1 MRETLTIEGG
11 PVVLTPSGTRD
22 LPEALAEHREEAETR
37 LTEHGA
43 VLFRGFDMTTAEDFA
58 GFGRAVSAARLD
70 YTYRSTP
77 RSTVTDGVFT
87 TTEYPADQEIAL
99 HCENAYQR
107 TWPLKLAFFCQT
119 PATTGGETP
128 LADLRKVTAALAPDL
143 LDRFET
149 RGVRY
154 VRHYRP
160 HIDLPW
166 QTVFQT
172 DSRQGVAA
180 YCVAHGIDHTW
191 LDDTVLRTAQT
202 SQGVAYHPRTG
213 ERVHFNQAHLF
224 HGSNLPAETARAL
237 TSLYGSDGLPRNA
250 TYGDGTPLAT
260 EDLVAVRAAFAT
272 AQVTFPWERGDVLLV
287 DNMRMSHGRRPYTGP
302 RKVLAT
308 LMDSYAPGRGSE
320 GEAPNH
326 PAGS

>member
-1 MRETLTIEGG
+1 MKETLTIEGG
-11 PVVLTPSGTRD
+11 PLVLTPSDTRD
-22 LPEALAEHREEAETR
+22 LPKALTDHREEVDTR
-37 LTEHGA
+37 LTEQGA
-43 VLFRGFDMTTAEDFA
+43 VLFRGFDMTTPEDFA
-58 GFGRAVSAARLD
+58 RFGRAASAARLD

-87 TTEYPADQEIAL
+87 TTEYPADQEIAP

-128 LADLRKVTAALAPDL
+128 LADLRAVTAALDPDL

-166 QTVFQT
+166 QVVFQT
-172 DSRQGVAA
+172 DSREGVAA
-180 YCVAHGIDHTW
+180 YCADHGIDHTW
-191 LDDTVLRTAQT
+191 LDDTTLRTAQT

-213 ERVHFNQAHLF
+213 ERVVFNQAHLF
-224 HGSNLPAETARAL
+224 HVSNLPPETARAL
-237 TSLYGSDGLPRNA
+237 TSLYGPEGLPRNA
-250 TYGDGTPLAT
+250 TYGDGTPLAP
-260 EDLVAVRAAFAT
+260 EELAAVRDAFA
-272 AQVTFPWERGDVLLV
+272 AAMVTFPWEAGDVLLV
-287 DNMRMSHGRRPYTGP
+287 DNMRMAHARRPYEGP

-308 LMDSYAPGRGSE
+308 LMDSYAPREREGLKGGRTR
-320 GEAPNH
+320 
-326 PAGS
+326 